1 MTSLRK
7 KLALGLVA
15 ASAVTLSVTAGQAQQ
30 QDTDAIRAKC
40 INEVMRMFPN
50 SNPDQ
55 SNRQGLEYYKTCMLK
70 HGLQP

>member
-1 MTSLRK
+1 MNSLRK

-15 ASAVTLSVTAGQAQQ
+15 ASAVTFLVTVGQAQ

-40 INEVMRMFPN
+40 INEVMRMYPN
-50 SNPDQ
+50 LNPDQ
-55 SNRQGLEYYKTCMLK
+55 TNRQGLEYYKTCMLR

>member
-1 MTSLRK
+1 MVLQK
-7 KLALGLVA
+7 IGLGLTT
-15 ASAVTLSVTAGQAQQ
+15 ASILLLATATGQAQQ
-30 QDTDAIRAKC
+30 QDADAIRAKC

-50 SNPDQ
+50 ANPDQ